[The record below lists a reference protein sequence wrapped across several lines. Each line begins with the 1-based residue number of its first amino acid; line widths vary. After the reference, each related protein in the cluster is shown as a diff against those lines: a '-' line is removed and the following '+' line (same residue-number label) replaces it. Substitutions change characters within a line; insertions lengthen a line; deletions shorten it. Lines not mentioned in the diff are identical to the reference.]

1 VSMSIQPMPAPELDD
16 LEADFLHSS
25 DESWLPLPLRG
36 VELPSSLTEDGPEN
50 RVTKIRTNSG
60 CCR

>member
-1 VSMSIQPMPAPELDD
+1 MPAPELDD
-16 LEADFLHSS
+16 LEADFLRSP
-25 DESWLPLPLRG
+25 DESWPPLPLRG

-50 RVTKIRTNSG
+50 KMTKVRTNSG

>member
-1 VSMSIQPMPAPELDD
+1 MFTQPIPAPELDD
-16 LEADFLHSS
+16 LEADFLRSP
-25 DESWLPLPLRG
+25 DESWPPLPLRG

-50 RVTKIRTNSG
+50 KVTKIRTNSG